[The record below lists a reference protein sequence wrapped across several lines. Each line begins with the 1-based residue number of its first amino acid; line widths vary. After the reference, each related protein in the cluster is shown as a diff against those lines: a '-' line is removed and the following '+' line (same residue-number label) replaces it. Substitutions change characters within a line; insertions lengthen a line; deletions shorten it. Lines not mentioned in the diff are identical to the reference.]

1 MPALLASL
9 LQLPFNLLNRSAR
22 PVTTGTLKLPGLRA
36 RVEVIRDKWGIPHI
50 YAANHHDLFVAQG
63 FVHAQERMW
72 QMEMNRRTGNGQLA
86 AAFGEMALDTDR
98 LTRTLGFTRLAQADL
113 ALLDDYARE
122 AGEAYAEGVN
132 AFLDR
137 RKLPVEFTLT
147 GLNPARW
154 TVLDSLAIARVML
167 FNLSTSWASEL
178 VRAQL
183 IEKLGPERAADLDIK
198 WPERD
203 VPTLP
208 DGVVFNRLQP
218 DGKMLAERGPFLGR
232 VAEGGGRGSNAWA
245 IAGWRSTTGKPILCN
260 DMHLKITT
268 PGIWYI
274 IHLVGGEYEVT
285 GASVAGI
292 PGVEVGHNAH
302 IAWGATL
309 TFSDTQDLFVEKLDP
324 ANPRRYEFKG
334 EWHDCEVIREEI
346 AVKGRATPH
355 VEEVRITRHGPLI
368 CAPLPEVGD
377 TITLNSYALRPSP
390 AMNGFLRLDRARGW
404 DDFVDAVREIT
415 APQLNIMYADALGE
429 RGNIGYWVTGTHPVR
444 AKGQGTI
451 PVPGWSG
458 EYEWVGE
465 IPFEEMP
472 HALNP
477 ERGYIVSCNHRIVD
491 TDDPTG
497 TSTDAP
503 AGRLYPHFLGLHWM
517 NGYRAQRLVSE
528 IERKGRLSPDD
539 CRAFHM
545 DFHSLPG
552 LELVRRL
559 KDLSLSTADADAAL
573 ALKLLMDWNGWLGAD
588 SVGGAVYEV
597 TLTRLVHN
605 LIEPALGPELFDK
618 FMGGKGPHP
627 LLYPNTEFLGHSTV
641 TVFAMLDDPDSV
653 WVKDA
658 GGREAVMEKSLA
670 EAARWLKEKLGPNP
684 AGWQWGKL
692 HQITLPHSLAV
703 QPPLDKVFNLGPS
716 PIGGDT
722 DTVCQTA
729 FNPDAPYHP
738 DACAPSYREIVDLGD
753 LARTVHIAPPGNSG
767 LLGDPHYGDLLPLWL
782 KGEYV
787 PALWKREEV
796 EREGAVRVALEG

>member
-1 MPALLASL
+1 MPDLLASL

-22 PVTTGTLKLPGLRA
+22 PVTTGALKLPGLRA
-36 RVEVIRDKWGIPHI
+36 RVEVIRDQWGIPHI

-72 QMEMNRRTGNGQLA
+72 QMEMNRRMAMGQLA
-86 AAFGEMALDTDR
+86 AAFGELALDTDR

-147 GLNPARW
+147 GLRPARW
-154 TVLDSLAIARVML
+154 TVIDSLAIARVML
-167 FNLSTSWASEL
+167 FNLSTSWSSEL

-203 VPTLP
+203 TLCATLP
-208 DGVVFNRLQP
+208 DGIVFNRLQP

-309 TFSDTQDLFVEKLDP
+309 TFSDAQDLFVEKLDP
-324 ANPRRYEFKG
+324 ANPRRYDFRG
-334 EWHDCEVIREEI
+334 EWHDCEVIQEEI

-497 TSTDAP
+497 TSRDAP

-517 NGYRAQRLVSE
+517 NGYRAQRLVAE

-559 KDLSLSTADADAAL
+559 KDLSLSPADPDAAL

-588 SVGGAVYEV
+588 SVGGTVYEV

-605 LIEPALGPELFDK
+605 LIEPALDPELFDK

-670 EAARWLKEKLGPNP
+670 EAARWLKEKLGPDP

-703 QPPLDKVFNLGPS
+703 APHRRRHRHRVPDRLQPGRALS
-716 PIGGDT
+716 PGC
-722 DTVCQTA
+722 VRA
-729 FNPDAPYHP
+729 
-738 DACAPSYREIVDLGD
+738 
-753 LARTVHIAPPGNSG
+753 
-767 LLGDPHYGDLLPLWL
+767 LLP
-782 KGEYV
+782 
-787 PALWKREEV
+787 RD
-796 EREGAVRVALEG
+796 R